1 MKYRTLVERVLQSGK
16 NDTWFVGGYD
26 RNLYAQEREAA
37 IAAVRRAGV
46 PIDTEGTF
54 EAQYDGTTIH
64 AGIPSGL
71 TTKHHPSNIMH
82 DLAHWAV
89 CGSLQRRSLP
99 DFGLGRG
106 PDSSI
111 DSDAPQIMNDE
122 RTQAEEE
129 RASLLGLFMEFALGM
144 PAADTLRLHSWI
156 HPYDVKHSRGR
167 PMTGPDGQWTYDKIN
182 GFTKAVNWLIDK
194 GFIEPDG
201 SIIWAQVATGCA
213 R

>member
-1 MKYRTLVERVLQSGK
+1 
-16 NDTWFVGGYD
+16 
-26 RNLYAQEREAA
+26 
-37 IAAVRRAGV
+37 
-46 PIDTEGTF
+46 
-54 EAQYDGTTIH
+54 
-64 AGIPSGL
+64 
-71 TTKHHPSNIMH
+71 MH

-111 DSDAPQIMNDE
+111 DSDAPQVMSDAH
-122 RTQAEEE
+122 TQAEEE
-129 RASLLGLFMEFALGM
+129 RASLLGIFMEFALGM

-167 PMTGPDGQWTYDKIN
+167 PMTGPDGQWTYDKPR
-182 GFTKAVNWLIDK
+182 GFTKGLNWLIDK

-201 SIIWAQVATGCA
+201 SIVWAQVSKGIA